1 MISKKT
7 IYNLLT
13 KNKGKYSTVINWLII
28 LLILLSVP
36 LDGFESYLGTPYA
49 IKKFIIILDFL
60 ISIIF
65 AFEYILRLYSCTEN
79 PKYARPF
86 IGRIKYALTPLMLLD
101 LLAMPPYIMLGYG
114 YLRALRA
121 FRILMLARYTKAV
134 QVIEAVIRNK
144 AQEILIISGFFIMLW
159 GWSAMMIFRFENP
172 IQPQTF
178 RNLFDALWWSV
189 GTFTTIGYGDM
200 VPISLGGKIIAII
213 TMICGPILFGLS
225 AAVLTSGIIERL
237 KNAAKEKLP

>member
-1 MISKKT
+1 MGKKY
-7 IYNLLT
+7 IYDLLT
-13 KNKGKYSTVINWLII
+13 RNKGGYSAAVNWVIIA
-28 LLILLSVP
+28 LILLSVP
-36 LDGFESYLGTPYA
+36 LDAFEGYSKTAPAL
-49 IKKFIIILDFL
+49 KQFIIGLDFF

-65 AFEYILRLYSCTEN
+65 AFEYALRLYSCTEN
-79 PKYARPF
+79 PKYSRPV

-101 LLAMPPYIMLGYG
+101 LLAMPPYILLGYG

-144 AQEILIISGFFIMLW
+144 SQELLIILGFFIMLW
-159 GWSAMMIFRFENP
+159 GWSAMLIFRFENP
-172 IQPQTF
+172 VQPKIF
-178 RNLFDALWWSV
+178 ANLFDALWWSV

-200 VPISLGGKIIAII
+200 IPITLGGKIIAII
-213 TMICGPILFGLS
+213 TMICGPVLFGLS

-237 KNAAKEKLP
+237 KYAAKQTLP

>member
-1 MISKKT
+1 MVSKKY
-7 IYNLLT
+7 IYNSIT
-13 KNKGKYSTVINWLII
+13 KNDGKYSNVINWVII

-36 LDGFESYLGTPYA
+36 LDAFESYLGTPVA

-144 AQEILIISGFFIMLW
+144 AQELLIISGFFIMLW
-159 GWSAMMIFRFENP
+159 AWSAMMIFRFENP
-172 IQPQTF
+172 VQPQIF

-200 VPISLGGKIIAII
+200 VPITLGGKIIAII

-237 KNAAKEKLP
+237 KNAAKENLP

>member
-7 IYNLLT
+7 IYNLLA
-13 KNKGKYSTVINWLII
+13 KNKGEYSTVINWVII

-36 LDGFESYLGTPYA
+36 LDGFETYSATLPT
-49 IKKFIIILDFL
+49 IKKFIIFLDFF
-60 ISIIF
+60 ISVIF
-65 AFEYILRLYSCTEN
+65 TLEYILRLYSCTEN
-79 PKYARPF
+79 PKYAQPF

-144 AQEILIISGFFIMLW
+144 AQELLIILGFFIMLW

-172 IQPQTF
+172 AQPQVF
-178 RNLFDALWWSV
+178 KNLFDALWWSV

-200 VPISLGGKIIAII
+200 IPVTLGGKIIAII

-237 KNAAKEKLP
+237 KSAEKEKVS

>member
-1 MISKKT
+1 MISKKY
-7 IYNLLT
+7 IYNSLT
-13 KNKGKYSTVINWLII
+13 KNDGKYSTVINWLII
-28 LLILLSVP
+28 SLILLSVP
-36 LDGFESYLGTPYA
+36 LDAFEGYSKTPPA
-49 IKKFIIILDFL
+49 VKQIIIKADFL

-65 AFEYILRLYSCTEN
+65 ALEYILRLYSCTEN

-101 LLAMPPYIMLGYG
+101 LLAMPPYIVLGYG

-144 AQEILIISGFFIMLW
+144 AQELLIISGFFIMLW
-159 GWSAMMIFRFENP
+159 GWSAMLIFRFENP
-172 IQPQTF
+172 VQPKTF
-178 RNLFDALWWSV
+178 ANLFDALWWSV

-200 VPISLGGKIIAII
+200 IPITLEGKIVAII
-213 TMICGPILFGLS
+213 TMLCGPVLFGLS

-237 KNAAKEKLP
+237 KIAAKEEIL